1 MSLTSKLPQGIAARQ
16 VARPVPLRET
26 VYEAILELIIT
37 GELKPGQHLVEKEL
51 AELLGVS
58 RQPVREALQWLKKDE
73 WVDLRPG
80 YGAFVHSPTPDEA
93 DQLLSVRTLLEA
105 ESARLAALNSTKEG
119 VAGLKQV
126 YKRGVQALKA
136 DDIDEMVAAN
146 AELHHL
152 ITEMSGNKILKEM
165 AAQVA
170 RRVRF
175 YHTPVAKSRGKKSW
189 DEHSAL
195 IDAIGKGEADR
206 AAQLMR
212 EHTEHTRETYLAQ
225 NSED

>member
-1 MSLTSKLPQGIAARQ
+1 MSLTSKLPQGARQ

-26 VYEAILELIIT
+26 VYQAILELIIT

-80 YGAFVHSPTPDEA
+80 YGAFVHSPTPEEA
-93 DQLLSVRTLLEA
+93 DQLLSVRTLLEG

-119 VAGLKQV
+119 VAELKQI
-126 YKRGVQALKA
+126 YKRGIQALKA
-136 DDIDEMVAAN
+136 DDTEEVFAAN
-146 AELHHL
+146 AELHAR
-152 ITEMSGNKILKEM
+152 ITEMSGNKILVEI
-165 AAQVA
+165 AAQVD
-170 RRVRF
+170 RRVRW

-195 IDAIGKGEADR
+195 IDAISKSEADR

-212 EHTEHTRETYLAQ
+212 EHTEHTRETYLRQ
-225 NSED
+225 NAEG